1 MNTANLQLEGLYVA
15 VAALVEALRQKGL
28 LDSEEI
34 EQALLRAE
42 SIAPMRSERMPEAN
56 IAAIK
61 FPARLLRIA
70 NQAAS
75 RGEHLPFEDL
85 ARRVRG
91 PQGARHS
98 LTEAEF
104 LDLAD
109 DTNRDAD
116 A

>member
-15 VAALVEALRQKGL
+15 VASLMEAIRQKGL

-42 SIAPMRSERMPEAN
+42 TIAPKRSEPMPEAN
-56 IAAIK
+56 LAAIR

-70 NQAAS
+70 NQAAT
-75 RGEHLPFEDL
+75 RGEQLSFEEMT
-85 ARRVRG
+85 RRVRG
-91 PQGARHS
+91 PQPAPRPLS
-98 LTEAEF
+98 EVEY

-109 DTNRDAD
+109 DTNRDLD